1 MQHLLLVKSSR
12 GSACAGGT
20 LQVKVNL
27 KEYPVFWAALLAAQH
42 GAHLKNIST
51 VEQLIDKVFHFK
63 VTVYPQDRFG
73 AVVMEQETFTWFE
86 LKYGT
91 NQTRTV

>member
-1 MQHLLLVKSSR
+1 MQHLLPVKSFR
-12 GSACAGGT
+12 GLACAGGT

-27 KEYPVFWAALLAAQH
+27 KEYPVFWQALLAAQH
-42 GAHLKNIST
+42 GAYLKNVST
-51 VEQLIDKVFHFK
+51 AEQLIEKVFHFK
-63 VTVYPQDRFG
+63 VTAYPQDRFG
-73 AVVMEQETFTWFE
+73 TVVMDQETFTWFE